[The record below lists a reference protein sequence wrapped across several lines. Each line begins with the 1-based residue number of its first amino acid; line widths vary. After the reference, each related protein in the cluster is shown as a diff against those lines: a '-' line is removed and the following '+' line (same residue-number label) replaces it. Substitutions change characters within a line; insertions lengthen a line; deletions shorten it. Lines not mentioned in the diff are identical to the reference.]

1 MKPLYMLST
10 SRSIIVLITLFSV
23 ASFSF
28 ADYITINSSEVSYDL
43 QVGELGGLLGNS
55 ENQFALSDQET
66 LAAILNNDGIETVGK
81 LSFILAST
89 DAGLSFMGLFDGLPS
104 ANPTGSEV
112 DQYLGISSTT
122 SMDTAWF
129 ATGDEGSEYSWY
141 DMGNDTQLVN
151 ALLGWE
157 HDQTSAGFAWGDVST
172 AQTGTMNMYAVA
184 LTEFA
189 NDSIQFIT
197 YQDDQWAV
205 AGTSDFSVL
214 GQYAFSYQFIP
225 APSAIA
231 LLAVAG
237 LAGPRRRK

>member
-1 MKPLYMLST
+1 MYST
-10 SRSIIVLITLFSV
+10 SHSIIILITLLSAPF
-23 ASFSF
+23 AF
-28 ADYITINSSEVSYDL
+28 ADYITINSVDGSYDL
-43 QVGELGGLLGNS
+43 QAGELDGFLNNS
-55 ENQFALSDQET
+55 NNQFALSEQET

-81 LSFILAST
+81 ISFILAST
-89 DAGLSFMGLFDGLPS
+89 DAGLSFMGLFDGLP
-104 ANPTGSEV
+104 NVDPTDSEV

-122 SMDTAWF
+122 SMDTSWF

-157 HDQTSAGFAWGDVST
+157 HNQTSAGFAWGDVSS
-172 AQTGTMNMYAVA
+172 AETGTVSLYEVA

-197 YQDDQWAV
+197 YQDDQWEIV
-205 AGTSDFSVL
+205 GNGDFSVL

-225 APSAIA
+225 TPSAIA
-231 LLAVAG
+231 LLTIAG
-237 LAGPRRRK
+237 LAGTRRRRK